1 MLPIGSTKSLHSSKP
16 RESKSLQKYY
26 DNVNMSST
34 PNEDAREGY
43 QKLVNVK
50 QGGDPSQQRVVV
62 YVPDTRRKRSPEAEA
77 RAQARAEIKEAY
89 KAAALAEEL
98 KMVKKQRNRLVDN
111 LSKTGRTPSIAVVDL
126 PETLSGAPKT
136 YVSGQ
141 DTSPSETR
149 PFDEKI
155 NYSAPIG
162 PAGPK
167 GTPVFDEKINYTSP
181 IGPVGPK
188 GTPVFNNRRN
198 YTSPI
203 GPVGPMDTPVFNSR
217 RNYTSPIGPVGPMDT
232 PVFNSRRNYSAPIG
246 PVGPM
251 GTPVFNNSR
260 RNYSAPIGPM
270 GPMGTPAF
278 NNRRN
283 YSAPIGPVGPMDT
296 PVFNSRRNYSA
307 PIGPQMPSMNIVD
320 RQSPSQQQMD
330 MGPMD
335 QGGMTSSYRQR
346 PGMTRGAPNQGQFQ
360 ADGMDN
366 VPFQTPAWQQEFGK
380 TYNPRKIHEKYEQ
393 LRTENPDRVTEL
405 NKMRDDAIKDIK
417 QVVKDR
423 KGDEQIDF
431 SAIPPE
437 QLIPGKTLEKMER
450 NYRRLKQIAL
460 RQGRMKRVE
469 ALDKAYQIRKQQFQ
483 SSPVGQLARPLTPT
497 GQTPSPS
504 TPERDAEL
512 LLPGKTEEAVKKI
525 YANRRAKAL
534 KKGDKA
540 MMDRLDKALPVR
552 LQRLRV
558 QGANVMKVT
567 PERLIPGTTL
577 EQVESEYKKRR
588 AAAVQKKR
596 QALVAALDKAIIV
609 RRQQLGGSSRPTS
622 SKPVGQLARPLTP
635 TGQTPSPTSPER
647 DAELLLPG
655 KTEDAV
661 RKIYVNR
668 RAKAEKKGDKTM
680 MARLDKAL
688 PVRIQRLRTQGANVM
703 KVTPERLIPG
713 ATIEQVESE
722 YKKRRAA
729 AVQKKRQALVAALDK
744 AILVRRKQ
752 LGGSARP
759 MSAKP
764 RGFTPTGKTPSPTSP
779 ERDAELLLPGK
790 TEDAVRKIYV
800 NRRAKAEKKKDKAM
814 VDRLDKALPVRIQ
827 RLRAQGA
834 NVMKVSPERLIP
846 GKTIEQVESEYKKR
860 RASADQ
866 KKRQALVAALDK
878 AIITRRQQLRGASP
892 QPQKGKKFSSLSKV
906 PPEVLIP
913 GKTTG
918 NVEREYKKR
927 REGAVRKGR
936 AEYVA
941 ALNKAIGTR
950 RQQVASAS
958 KLAPSALRVSPKQK
972 SPSIPGSW
980 RAVFTGVDQKNP
992 RAVSEKYQKLRK
1004 ERPDDTMKLN
1014 ALFKQ
1019 AIEDI
1024 KKEKREAIA
1033 KEGKV
1038 KADKAREEAKKVEQK
1053 QKDIDRQII
1062 KTKRQLKKVG
1072 QSEQKAASNVQRFTK
1087 ERDIAAQRRD
1097 TRSVQKLTRVAQ
1109 KRQQNLVRA
1118 RDSKQKLVGEIR
1130 KLEQQKGSISKS
1142 PFAPPASPLAPLAS
1156 PLKLLG
1162 PSTSPKP
1169 MSQKPAPLKLLAPPK
1184 SVKSPNPTTPIA
1196 REAER
1201 AKQKT
1206 MQLMKQRAQA
1216 ELKQR
1221 AQAAMKQ
1228 KAAQQA
1234 AIAKQKYAQQAAIA
1248 KQKSAQAA
1256 MMKRAKS
1263 MRMPLRRR

>member
-1 MLPIGSTKSLHSSKP
+1 
-16 RESKSLQKYY
+16 
-26 DNVNMSST
+26 
-34 PNEDAREGY
+34 
-43 QKLVNVK
+43 
-50 QGGDPSQQRVVV
+50 
-62 YVPDTRRKRSPEAEA
+62 
-77 RAQARAEIKEAY
+77 
-89 KAAALAEEL
+89 
-98 KMVKKQRNRLVDN
+98 
-111 LSKTGRTPSIAVVDL
+111 
-126 PETLSGAPKT
+126 
-136 YVSGQ
+136 
-141 DTSPSETR
+141 
-149 PFDEKI
+149 
-155 NYSAPIG
+155 
-162 PAGPK
+162 
-167 GTPVFDEKINYTSP
+167 
-181 IGPVGPK
+181 
-188 GTPVFNNRRN
+188 
-198 YTSPI
+198 
-203 GPVGPMDTPVFNSR
+203 
-217 RNYTSPIGPVGPMDT
+217 
-232 PVFNSRRNYSAPIG
+232 
-246 PVGPM
+246 
-251 GTPVFNNSR
+251 
-260 RNYSAPIGPM
+260 
-270 GPMGTPAF
+270 
-278 NNRRN
+278 
-283 YSAPIGPVGPMDT
+283 
-296 PVFNSRRNYSA
+296 
-307 PIGPQMPSMNIVD
+307 
-320 RQSPSQQQMD
+320 
-330 MGPMD
+330 
-335 QGGMTSSYRQR
+335 
-346 PGMTRGAPNQGQFQ
+346 
-360 ADGMDN
+360 
-366 VPFQTPAWQQEFGK
+366 
-380 TYNPRKIHEKYEQ
+380 
-393 LRTENPDRVTEL
+393 
-405 NKMRDDAIKDIK
+405 
-417 QVVKDR
+417 
-423 KGDEQIDF
+423 
-431 SAIPPE
+431 
-437 QLIPGKTLEKMER
+437 
-450 NYRRLKQIAL
+450 
-460 RQGRMKRVE
+460 
-469 ALDKAYQIRKQQFQ
+469 
-483 SSPVGQLARPLTPT
+483 
-497 GQTPSPS
+497 
-504 TPERDAEL
+504 
-512 LLPGKTEEAVKKI
+512 
-525 YANRRAKAL
+525 
-534 KKGDKA
+534 
-540 MMDRLDKALPVR
+540 
-552 LQRLRV
+552 
-558 QGANVMKVT
+558 
-567 PERLIPGTTL
+567 
-577 EQVESEYKKRR
+577 
-588 AAAVQKKR
+588 
-596 QALVAALDKAIIV
+596 
-609 RRQQLGGSSRPTS
+609 
-622 SKPVGQLARPLTP
+622 
-635 TGQTPSPTSPER
+635 
-647 DAELLLPG
+647 
-655 KTEDAV
+655 
-661 RKIYVNR
+661 
-668 RAKAEKKGDKTM
+668 M

-860 RASADQ
+860 RASAVQ

-927 REGAVRKGR
+927 RESAVRKGR

-1142 PFAPPASPLAPLAS
+1142 PFAPPASPLAPPAS

-1169 MSQKPAPLKLLAPPK
+1169 MSQKPASPLKLLAPPK

-1256 MMKRAKS
+1256 MAKQKSAQAAMMKRAKS

>member
-1 MLPIGSTKSLHSSKP
+1 
-16 RESKSLQKYY
+16 
-26 DNVNMSST
+26 MSST
-34 PNEDAREGY
+34 PNENEREGY

-126 PETLSGAPKT
+126 PETLSGMPKT
-136 YVSGQ
+136 FVQ
-141 DTSPSETR
+141 DQTSPSPSQVSTA
-149 PFDEKI
+149 PNVAGKVSTS
-155 NYSAPIG
+155 SAPIG
-162 PAGPK
+162 PVGPT
-167 GTPVFDEKINYTSP
+167 GTPVFDEK
-181 IGPVGPK
+181 
-188 GTPVFNNRRN
+188 
-198 YTSPI
+198 
-203 GPVGPMDTPVFNSR
+203 
-217 RNYTSPIGPVGPMDT
+217 
-232 PVFNSRRNYSAPIG
+232 RNYSAPIG
-246 PVGPM
+246 PVGPT
-251 GTPVFNNSR
+251 GTPV
-260 RNYSAPIGPM
+260 
-270 GPMGTPAF
+270 F

-283 YSAPIGPVGPMDT
+283 YSAPIGPVGPSGT
-296 PVFNSRRNYSA
+296 PVFNNRRNYSA
-307 PIGPQMPSMNIVD
+307 PIGPMGPTGTPAFNSRRNYTSPIGPMGPTGTPAFNSRRNYTSPIGPMGPTGTPAFNSRRNYTSPIGPSGTPVFNNRRNYSAPIGPMPMPQQTPRMNMMPFSQQPSMNMMPMPQQSPSMNMMPMPQQSPSMNMMPMSQMPQQY
-320 RQSPSQQQMD
+320 RQSPGRMPQMQQQM
-330 MGPMD
+330 PMD
-335 QGGMTSSYRQR
+335 
-346 PGMTRGAPNQGQFQ
+346 
-360 ADGMDN
+360 DGMDD
-366 VPFQTPAWQQEFGK
+366 VPFETPAWQQEFGR

-405 NKMRDDAIKDIK
+405 NQMRDEAIKDIK

-460 RQGRMKRVE
+460 RQGRMKRAE

-483 SSPVGQLARPLTPT
+483 TSAGQLARPLTPT

-512 LLPGKTEEAVKKI
+512 LLPGKTEDAVKKI

-558 QGANVMKVT
+558 QGANVMKVS
-567 PERLIPGTTL
+567 PERLIPGTTIEQVESEYKKRRAAAVQKKRQAL
-577 EQVESEYKKRR
+577 VAALDKAIVVRRQQLGGSARPVSSKPVGQLARPLTPTGQTPSPTSPERDAELLLPGKTEDAVKKIYVNRRAKAEKKGDKAMMARLDKALPVRIQRLRTQGANVMKVSPERLIPGATIEQVESEYKKRR

-609 RRQQLGGSSRPTS
+609 RRQQLGGS
-622 SKPVGQLARPLTP
+622 
-635 TGQTPSPTSPER
+635 
-647 DAELLLPG
+647 
-655 KTEDAV
+655 
-661 RKIYVNR
+661 
-668 RAKAEKKGDKTM
+668 
-680 MARLDKAL
+680 
-688 PVRIQRLRTQGANVM
+688 
-703 KVTPERLIPG
+703 
-713 ATIEQVESE
+713 
-722 YKKRRAA
+722 
-729 AVQKKRQALVAALDK
+729 
-744 AILVRRKQ
+744 
-752 LGGSARP
+752 
-759 MSAKP
+759 AKP

-790 TEDAVRKIYV
+790 TEDAVKKIYI
-800 NRRAKAEKKKDKAM
+800 NRRAKAEKRQDKAM
-814 VDRLDKALPVRIQ
+814 MTRLDRALPVRIQ
-827 RLRAQGA
+827 RLKAQGTD
-834 NVMKVSPERLIP
+834 VMKVSPERLIP
-846 GKTIEQVESEYKKR
+846 GTTIEQVESEYKKR
-860 RASADQ
+860 RAAAVQ

-878 AIITRRQQLRGASP
+878 AIIARRQQLRGASP

-936 AEYVA
+936 TEYVA

-958 KLAPSALRVSPKQK
+958 KLAPSALRASPKQK

-1142 PFAPPASPLAPLAS
+1142 PLAPPAS

-1169 MSQKPAPLKLLAPPK
+1169 MSQKPASPLKLLAPPK
-1184 SVKSPNPTTPIA
+1184 SMKSPNPTTPIA

-1234 AIAKQKYAQQAAIA
+1234 AIAKQKYAQQAAIVKQKSAQAAMA

>member
-1 MLPIGSTKSLHSSKP
+1 MLPIGSTKSPHSSKP

-126 PETLSGAPKT
+126 PETLSGVPKT

-167 GTPVFDEKINYTSP
+167 GTPVFDEKINYSAP

-217 RNYTSPIGPVGPMDT
+217 RNYSAPIGPVGPMDT

-246 PVGPM
+246 PVGPTGTPAFNSRRNYSAPIGPVGPM
-251 GTPVFNNSR
+251 GTPAFNSRRNYSAPIGPMGPMDTPVFNSR

-270 GPMGTPAF
+270 GPMG
-278 NNRRN
+278 
-283 YSAPIGPVGPMDT
+283 T

-360 ADGMDN
+360 DDGTDN

-405 NKMRDDAIKDIK
+405 NRMRDDAIKDIK

-423 KGDEQIDF
+423 KGDEQVDF

-483 SSPVGQLARPLTPT
+483 SSPAGQLARPLTPT

-558 QGANVMKVT
+558 QGDNVMKVS

-596 QALVAALDKAIIV
+596 QALVAALDKA
-609 RRQQLGGSSRPTS
+609 
-622 SKPVGQLARPLTP
+622 
-635 TGQTPSPTSPER
+635 
-647 DAELLLPG
+647 
-655 KTEDAV
+655 
-661 RKIYVNR
+661 
-668 RAKAEKKGDKTM
+668 
-680 MARLDKAL
+680 
-688 PVRIQRLRTQGANVM
+688 
-703 KVTPERLIPG
+703 
-713 ATIEQVESE
+713 
-722 YKKRRAA
+722 
-729 AVQKKRQALVAALDK
+729 
-744 AILVRRKQ
+744 
-752 LGGSARP
+752 
-759 MSAKP
+759 
-764 RGFTPTGKTPSPTSP
+764 
-779 ERDAELLLPGK
+779 
-790 TEDAVRKIYV
+790 
-800 NRRAKAEKKKDKAM
+800 
-814 VDRLDKALPVRIQ
+814 
-827 RLRAQGA
+827 
-834 NVMKVSPERLIP
+834 
-846 GKTIEQVESEYKKR
+846 
-860 RASADQ
+860 
-866 KKRQALVAALDK
+866 
-878 AIITRRQQLRGASP
+878 
-892 QPQKGKKFSSLSKV
+892 
-906 PPEVLIP
+906 
-913 GKTTG
+913 
-918 NVEREYKKR
+918 
-927 REGAVRKGR
+927 
-936 AEYVA
+936 
-941 ALNKAIGTR
+941 
-950 RQQVASAS
+950 
-958 KLAPSALRVSPKQK
+958 
-972 SPSIPGSW
+972 
-980 RAVFTGVDQKNP
+980 
-992 RAVSEKYQKLRK
+992 
-1004 ERPDDTMKLN
+1004 
-1014 ALFKQ
+1014 
-1019 AIEDI
+1019 
-1024 KKEKREAIA
+1024 
-1033 KEGKV
+1033 
-1038 KADKAREEAKKVEQK
+1038 
-1053 QKDIDRQII
+1053 
-1062 KTKRQLKKVG
+1062 
-1072 QSEQKAASNVQRFTK
+1072 
-1087 ERDIAAQRRD
+1087 
-1097 TRSVQKLTRVAQ
+1097 
-1109 KRQQNLVRA
+1109 
-1118 RDSKQKLVGEIR
+1118 
-1130 KLEQQKGSISKS
+1130 
-1142 PFAPPASPLAPLAS
+1142 
-1156 PLKLLG
+1156 
-1162 PSTSPKP
+1162 
-1169 MSQKPAPLKLLAPPK
+1169 
-1184 SVKSPNPTTPIA
+1184 
-1196 REAER
+1196 
-1201 AKQKT
+1201 
-1206 MQLMKQRAQA
+1206 
-1216 ELKQR
+1216 
-1221 AQAAMKQ
+1221 
-1228 KAAQQA
+1228 
-1234 AIAKQKYAQQAAIA
+1234 
-1248 KQKSAQAA
+1248 
-1256 MMKRAKS
+1256 
-1263 MRMPLRRR
+1263 

>member
-1 MLPIGSTKSLHSSKP
+1 
-16 RESKSLQKYY
+16 
-26 DNVNMSST
+26 MSST

-111 LSKTGRTPSIAVVDL
+111 LSKTGKTPSIAVVDI
-126 PETLSGAPKT
+126 PETLSGTPKT
-136 YVSGQ
+136 FVQ
-141 DTSPSETR
+141 DETSPSPSQVST
-149 PFDEKI
+149 
-155 NYSAPIG
+155 APII
-162 PAGPK
+162 A
-167 GTPVFDEKINYTSP
+167 EKVSTSSAP
-181 IGPVGPK
+181 IGPVGPL

-198 YTSPI
+198 YSAPVGPVGPSGTPVFNNRRNYSAPI
-203 GPVGPMDTPVFNSR
+203 GPVGPSGTPVFNNR
-217 RNYTSPIGPVGPMDT
+217 RNYSAPIGPVGPSGTPVFNNRRNYSAPVGPVGPSGT

-246 PVGPM
+246 PIGPS
-251 GTPVFNNSR
+251 GTPV
-260 RNYSAPIGPM
+260 
-270 GPMGTPAF
+270 F

-283 YSAPIGPVGPMDT
+283 YSAPIGPMQMPQQSPRMNMMPFSQQTSMNMMPFSQQTSMNMMPMQQQSPAT
-296 PVFNSRRNYSA
+296 NLMPMSQMPQQYRQSSGR
-307 PIGPQMPSMNIVD
+307 IPQM
-320 RQSPSQQQMD
+320 QQQMPVD
-330 MGPMD
+330 MD
-335 QGGMTSSYRQR
+335 
-346 PGMTRGAPNQGQFQ
+346 
-360 ADGMDN
+360 DGTDD

-405 NKMRDDAIKDIK
+405 NRMRDDAIKDIK

-431 SAIPPE
+431 STIPPE

-483 SSPVGQLARPLTPT
+483 SSPAGQLARPLTPT

-504 TPERDAEL
+504 TPERDAEA
-512 LLPGKTEEAVKKI
+512 LLPGKTEDAVKKI

-540 MMDRLDKALPVR
+540 MVDRLDKALPVR

-567 PERLIPGTTL
+567 PERLIPGSTI
-577 EQVESEYKKRR
+577 EQVEKEYTRRR

-609 RRQQLGGSSRPTS
+609 RRQQLGGSARPAS

-661 RKIYVNR
+661 KKIYVNR
-668 RAKAEKKGDKTM
+668 RAKAEK
-680 MARLDKAL
+680 
-688 PVRIQRLRTQGANVM
+688 
-703 KVTPERLIPG
+703 
-713 ATIEQVESE
+713 
-722 YKKRRAA
+722 
-729 AVQKKRQALVAALDK
+729 RQ
-744 AILVRRKQ
+744 
-752 LGGSARP
+752 
-759 MSAKP
+759 
-764 RGFTPTGKTPSPTSP
+764 
-779 ERDAELLLPGK
+779 
-790 TEDAVRKIYV
+790 
-800 NRRAKAEKKKDKAM
+800 DKAM
-814 VDRLDKALPVRIQ
+814 MARLDKALPVRIQ

-846 GKTIEQVESEYKKR
+846 GVTIEQVENEYKKR
-860 RASADQ
+860 RAAAVQ

-878 AIITRRQQLRGASP
+878 AILVRRQQLGGSAKPRGFTPTGKTPSP
-892 QPQKGKKFSSLSKV
+892 TSPEKDAELLLPGKTEDAVKKIYVNRRAKAEKKGDKAMMARLDKALPVRIQRLKAQGANVMKV
-906 PPEVLIP
+906 SPERLIP
-913 GKTTG
+913 GATIEQ
-918 NVEREYKKR
+918 VEKEYTRRRAAAVQKKR
-927 REGAVRKGR
+927 QAL
-936 AEYVA
+936 VA
-941 ALNKAIGTR
+941 ALDKAILAR
-950 RQQVASAS
+950 RQQLGGKSPKTGPLVRASP
-958 KLAPSALRVSPKQK
+958 KKQK
-972 SPSIPGSW
+972 SPSLPGSW
-980 RAVFTGVDQKNP
+980 RSVFTGVDQKNP

-1038 KADKAREEAKKVEQK
+1038 KADKARDEAKKTEQK
-1053 QKDIDRQII
+1053 QKDLDRQII
-1062 KTKRQLKKVG
+1062 KTKRKLKKMIEL
-1072 QSEQKAASNVQRFTK
+1072 EQKAASNVQRFIK
-1087 ERDIAAQRRD
+1087 ERDSAAQRRNMK
-1097 TRSVQKLTRVAQ
+1097 SVQKFTRVAE
-1109 KRQQNLVRA
+1109 KRQQNIKRA
-1118 RDSKQKLVGEIR
+1118 RDSKQKLIGELR
-1130 KLEQQKGSISKS
+1130 KLEQQKGSVSKS
-1142 PFAPPASPLAPLAS
+1142 SLAPPVS

-1162 PSTSPKP
+1162 PPTSPKP
-1169 MSQKPAPLKLLAPPK
+1169 MSQKPASPLKLLAPPK
-1184 SVKSPNPTTPIA
+1184 SPSPETPVA

-1206 MQLMKQRAQA
+1206 IQLMKQRAQS

-1221 AQAAMKQ
+1221 AQVAMKQ
-1228 KAAQQA
+1228 KAAQQT
-1234 AIAKQKYAQQAAIA
+1234 AIAKQKAAQQAAMA
-1248 KQKSAQAA
+1248 KQKAAQQAAMAKQKAAQAAMMKQKSAQAA

>member
-1 MLPIGSTKSLHSSKP
+1 
-16 RESKSLQKYY
+16 
-26 DNVNMSST
+26 MSST

-111 LSKTGRTPSIAVVDL
+111 LSKTGKTPSIAVVDL
-126 PETLSGAPKT
+126 PETLSGMPKT
-136 YVSGQ
+136 FVQ
-141 DTSPSETR
+141 DQSSPSPSQVSTT
-149 PFDEKI
+149 PVVADKVSTSSAPAGPVGPTGTPVFNEKRNYSAPI
-155 NYSAPIG
+155 GPVGPSGTPVFNEKRNYSAPIG
-162 PAGPK
+162 PAGPS
-167 GTPVFDEKINYTSP
+167 GTPAFNSRRNYSAP
-181 IGPVGPK
+181 IGPAGPSGTPAFNSRRNYSAPIGPMGPS

-203 GPVGPMDTPVFNSR
+203 GPMGPSGTPA
-217 RNYTSPIGPVGPMDT
+217 
-232 PVFNSRRNYSAPIG
+232 FNSRRNYSAPIG
-246 PVGPM
+246 PMPM
-251 GTPVFNNSR
+251 
-260 RNYSAPIGPM
+260 
-270 GPMGTPAF
+270 
-278 NNRRN
+278 
-283 YSAPIGPVGPMDT
+283 
-296 PVFNSRRNYSA
+296 
-307 PIGPQMPSMNIVD
+307 PQQSPRMNMMPFSQQPSMNMMPFSQQPSMNMMPMPQQSPSMNMMPMSQMPQQY
-320 RQSPSQQQMD
+320 RQSPGRMPQMQQQM
-330 MGPMD
+330 PMD
-335 QGGMTSSYRQR
+335 
-346 PGMTRGAPNQGQFQ
+346 
-360 ADGMDN
+360 DGMDD
-366 VPFQTPAWQQEFGK
+366 VPFQTPAWQQEFGR

-393 LRTENPDRVTEL
+393 LRTENPGRVTEL
-405 NKMRDDAIKDIK
+405 NQMRDEAIKDIK

-437 QLIPGKTLEKMER
+437 QLIPGKTLQRMER
-450 NYRRLKQIAL
+450 NYKRLRQIAL
-460 RQGRMKRVE
+460 RQGRAKRVE
-469 ALDKAYQIRKQQFQ
+469 ALDKAYQIRKQQLQ
-483 SSPVGQLARPLTPT
+483 SSPA
-497 GQTPSPS
+497 
-504 TPERDAEL
+504 
-512 LLPGKTEEAVKKI
+512 
-525 YANRRAKAL
+525 
-534 KKGDKA
+534 
-540 MMDRLDKALPVR
+540 
-552 LQRLRV
+552 
-558 QGANVMKVT
+558 
-567 PERLIPGTTL
+567 
-577 EQVESEYKKRR
+577 
-588 AAAVQKKR
+588 
-596 QALVAALDKAIIV
+596 
-609 RRQQLGGSSRPTS
+609 
-622 SKPVGQLARPLTP
+622 GQLARPLTP

-661 RKIYVNR
+661 KKIYADR
-668 RAKAEKKGDKTM
+668 RAKALKKGDKAM
-680 MARLDKAL
+680 AARLDKAL
-688 PVRIQRLRTQGANVM
+688 PVRLQRLKVQGANVM
-703 KVTPERLIPG
+703 KVSPERLIPG
-713 ATIEQVESE
+713 STIEQVESE

-744 AILVRRKQ
+744 AILARRKQ

-759 MSAKP
+759 ASSKP
-764 RGFTPTGKTPSPTSP
+764 AGQLARPLTPTGQTPSPTSP

-790 TEDAVRKIYV
+790 TEDAVKKIYVNRRAKAEKKKDQAMIARLDKALPVRIQRLRSQGANVMKVSPERLIPGSTIEQVENEYKKRRAAAVQKKRQALVAALDKAILARRKQLGGSTKPRGLTPTGQTPSPTSPERDAELLLPGKTEEAVRKIYV
-800 NRRAKAEKKKDKAM
+800 NRRAKAEKKKDQAM
-814 VDRLDKALPVRIQ
+814 MARLDKALPVRIQ
-827 RLRAQGA
+827 RLKAQGA
-834 NVMKVSPERLIP
+834 NVMKVPPERLIP

-860 RASADQ
+860 RAAAVQ

-878 AIITRRQQLRGASP
+878 AIVARRQQLKGASP

-918 NVEREYKKR
+918 NVELEYKKR

-936 AEYVA
+936 TEYVA

-958 KLAPSALRVSPKQK
+958 KLAPSPLRASPKKK
-972 SPSIPGSW
+972 SPSLPGSW

-1033 KEGKV
+1033 KEDKV
-1038 KADKAREEAKKVEQK
+1038 KADKAREEAKKTEQK
-1053 QKDIDRQII
+1053 QKDLDRQII
-1062 KTKRQLKKVG
+1062 RTKRKLKKVG

-1087 ERDIAAQRRD
+1087 ERDIAAQRRN

-1118 RDSKQKLVGEIR
+1118 RDAKQRLVGEIR
-1130 KLEQQKGSISKS
+1130 KLEQQKGSVSKS
-1142 PFAPPASPLAPLAS
+1142 PLASPAP

-1162 PSTSPKP
+1162 PPPSPKP
-1169 MSQKPAPLKLLAPPK
+1169 VSPKPVSPLKILGP
-1184 SVKSPNPTTPIA
+1184 SKSPKPVSPKPTTPVA

-1206 MQLMKQRAQA
+1206 MQMMKQRAQA
-1216 ELKQR
+1216 EMKQR
-1221 AQAAMKQ
+1221 ADAAKKQ
-1228 KAAQQA
+1228 KA
-1234 AIAKQKYAQQAAIA
+1234 IQQAAIA

-1263 MRMPLRRR
+1263 MKLRRPMMKRR